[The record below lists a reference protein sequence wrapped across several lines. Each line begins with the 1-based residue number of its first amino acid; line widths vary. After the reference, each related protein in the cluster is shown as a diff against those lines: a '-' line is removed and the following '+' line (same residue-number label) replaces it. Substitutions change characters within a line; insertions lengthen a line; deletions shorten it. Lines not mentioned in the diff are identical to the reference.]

1 MRQPSGHLCSIRWE
15 SGVSRLCLLSCSA
28 WWKTKQMVHRSS
40 LGEEETQHH
49 SFGNDVCFNKGKSC
63 FFWVLVCLVWSTAV
77 KEQGARQSPTMRAL
91 FTSYS
96 LGKKHSM
103 LREVSCAKTYYSI
116 AGLTEILCKQ
126 SVQWAWDSGPIE
138 KPCSGFP
145 AGENNVKKMKT
156 NLFHCCMEMRRG
168 LPLILKEPCALPM
181 PRPGI
186 TSKALLSG
194 TGSITCLHKSVSYT
208 YCIKI

>member
-1 MRQPSGHLCSIRWE
+1 MAISVQSDGNLGWVDSAFSAALPGGRQSRWCIALHLGKRKDSIT
-15 SGVSRLCLLSCSA
+15 VLA
-28 WWKTKQMVHRSS
+28 MVY
-40 LGEEETQHH
+40 
-49 SFGNDVCFNKGKSC
+49 SFGINKGKSC
-63 FFWVLVCLVWSTAV
+63 SFWGLVCLVWSITV
-77 KEQGARQSPTMRAL
+77 KEQGTRQGPSMKAL

-126 SVQWAWDSGPIE
+126 SLQWAWDSG
-138 KPCSGFP
+138 PCSGFP

-181 PRPGI
+181 PKPGI
-186 TSKALLSG
+186 TSKALPSG
-194 TGSITCLHKSVSYT
+194 TGSITCLRKSVSYT